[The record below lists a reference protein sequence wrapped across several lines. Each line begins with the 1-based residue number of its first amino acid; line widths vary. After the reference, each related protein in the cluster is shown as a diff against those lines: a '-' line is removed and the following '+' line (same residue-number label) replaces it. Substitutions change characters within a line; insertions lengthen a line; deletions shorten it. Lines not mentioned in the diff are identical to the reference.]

1 MKKVIF
7 ITLCLLGL
15 IRMTTTAC
23 PPENGNQQDIPLSAL
38 QAKLAGTYVPI
49 FSEQGINAPKW
60 DQLWISETAKYTGI
74 EHAPAVVEKLKNSMA
89 GTVIGQEAIAKFG
102 DHPNSDM
109 DFSGPYQF
117 DCGFKQGVAKL
128 IISGRNIK
136 GLDGQGNVLFSH
148 NYSEYDYDKNLDTHK
163 FKSDDGN
170 KDEFTYFFFRPDT
183 PEETCHLEFRYGSD
197 PKALTGLRTG
207 RYAYWMAAAVREGN
221 DADCDGAIR
230 LFVKENLSGG
240 KE

>member
-1 MKKVIF
+1 MYGRWEFSIFATDYILYSPFKQRIMKKVIF

-15 IRMTTTAC
+15 ICMTTTAC

-38 QAKLAGTYVPI
+38 QEKLAGTYVPI

-89 GTVIGQEAIAKFG
+89 GTLIGQEAIAKFG

-109 DFSGPYQF
+109 DFSGSYQF
-117 DCGFKQGVAKL
+117 DCGFKQGVAK
-128 IISGRNIK
+128 
-136 GLDGQGNVLFSH
+136 
-148 NYSEYDYDKNLDTHK
+148 

-170 KDEFTYFFFRPDT
+170 KDKFTYFFFRPDT

-221 DADCDGAIR
+221 DADCEGSIR
-230 LFVKENLSGG
+230 LFVKENLS
-240 KE
+240 KEKE